1 VIDIA
6 KGDRSGVAF
15 FRESRDDGCS
25 PPSCPDAAE
34 IKALAGRTLGIVLRT
49 GAREVGRDEGE
60 AEGGSGGAG
69 EEFAAV
75 LGRREFHN
83 SPDLEEDGGV
93 RE

>member
-1 VIDIA
+1 M
-6 KGDRSGVAF
+6 AF
-15 FRESRDDGCS
+15 SRESRNDGCA
-25 PPSCPDAAE
+25 PPSCSDAAK

-49 GAREVGRDEGE
+49 GAGEVSGNEGE

-75 LGRREFHN
+75 WGRRVFHN
-83 SPDLEEDGGV
+83 RYELEEDGGA